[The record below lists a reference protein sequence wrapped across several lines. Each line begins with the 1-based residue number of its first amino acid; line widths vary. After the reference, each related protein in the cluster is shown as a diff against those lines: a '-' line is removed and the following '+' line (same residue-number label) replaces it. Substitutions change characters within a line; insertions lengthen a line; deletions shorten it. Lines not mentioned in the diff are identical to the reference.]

1 MCSSAE
7 IWSSIRWLYC
17 ARRSLTS
24 VFLDERSA
32 LHSRRNFSP
41 HSAMP
46 GAFKGLMRNAVSST
60 VSERSS
66 SAGAVGDAQANE

>member
-1 MCSSAE
+1 M
-7 IWSSIRWLYC
+7 
-17 ARRSLTS
+17 TS